1 MESKPVA
8 RKNFNQNHNEISFQS
23 YKSAYD
29 QKANIV
35 AVGKDEGK
43 LEPSYTRVRM

>member
-1 MESKPVA
+1 MESKTVS
-8 RKNFNQNHNEISFQS
+8 RKKFNQNHNEMSLFS

-35 AVGKDEGK
+35 VGKDEDK
-43 LEPSYTRVRM
+43 LEPSYTSVRM